1 MMHEMVEA
9 LVTIIGFFVTV
20 AIIALLVSP
29 KATTTGVI
37 QAGASG
43 VGNILGVAE
52 SPVTGAN
59 ITYDLQYPAG
69 AASGFTG
76 SMMLEP
82 LQLAA

>member
-29 KATTTGVI
+29 KATTANVI
-37 QAGASG
+37 QAGSSG

-59 ITYDLQYPAG
+59 IHYDLSYPAAN
-69 AASGFTG
+69 AAGFTG
-76 SMMLEP
+76 SMMLDS
-82 LQLAA
+82 LAA